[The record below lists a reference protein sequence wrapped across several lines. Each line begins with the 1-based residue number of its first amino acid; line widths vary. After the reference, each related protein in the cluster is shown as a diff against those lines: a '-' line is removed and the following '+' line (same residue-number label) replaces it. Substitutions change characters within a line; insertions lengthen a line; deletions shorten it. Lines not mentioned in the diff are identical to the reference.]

1 MIRLPPGTP
10 LMTSRALSLFVLAVV
25 LFFFALGNH
34 QLQNS
39 TEPRVAGIAMEM
51 HLSDNWVTPTLN
63 GQPFLEKPPL
73 SVWLDAAAI
82 RALGATPLAVRLA
95 SAFAGLFS
103 VLLVY
108 GMLLRFGRPASVAW
122 LAALMLATTASFWS
136 NARQVGE
143 DALLSFGVTL
153 ALLAFFHASDS
164 ARRGMPARG
173 PWLAFTLGI
182 VISTL
187 SKGVLGLALPGV
199 VIFFWLVIETV
210 REKRLQVVDWIRP
223 AAFTLLALVPLLVW
237 LGFLYGQGG
246 TASLRE
252 VLWTNSVGRFS
263 GSFTEAGHYEPFYYY
278 LAKLPQAFLPWN
290 LLVYL
295 GLWHFRKQ
303 LMSNRY
309 LLFFSLWLGAQF
321 LLLSL
326 ASSKRTVYLMSLAPA
341 AAVIAAEYASVL
353 VAKVRAHSG
362 SSTVAAAVM
371 RHRRGISGAGVLLV
385 VVTYLGAA
393 QWLEPREDRQLSFLP
408 LTERIHGLEQQ
419 GGQVALFQPS
429 ERLAGA
435 GVFYSQSLL
444 DSVMSAAALDRFL
457 ASGADRVVVMESES
471 PPVSPLR
478 VVDRFEIGGRVYWF
492 VARSRTPEPGP

>member
-1 MIRLPPGTP
+1 MIRSPAGIP
-10 LMTSRALSLFVLAVV
+10 LMMSRALSLFVLVAV

-82 RALGATPLAVRLA
+82 RVFGATPWAVRLA

-103 VLLVY
+103 VLLLY
-108 GMLLRFGRPASVAW
+108 PMLLRFGRPASVAW
-122 LAALMLATTASFWS
+122 LAAFMLATTASFWS
-136 NARQVGE
+136 NTRQVGE
-143 DALLSFGVTL
+143 DALLSLGVTL
-153 ALLAFFHASDS
+153 ALLAFFHASEG
-164 ARRGMPARG
+164 ARRGAPALG
-173 PWLAFTLGI
+173 PWFAFTLGL

-199 VIFFWLVIETV
+199 VIFFWLIFETV
-210 REKRLQVVDWIRP
+210 QLKRLKVADWIRP

-246 TASLRE
+246 TASLKE

-278 LAKLPQAFLPWN
+278 LAKLPEAFLPWN

-295 GLWHFRKQ
+295 GLWHFRRQ

-321 LLLSL
+321 LLLTL

-353 VAKVRAHSG
+353 VARVRAQAKG
-362 SSTVAAAVM
+362 STVAAAVM
-371 RHRRGISGAGVLLV
+371 RHRRGISGLGVLLV

-393 QWLEPREDRQLSFLP
+393 QWLAPREDRQLSFLP
-408 LTERIHGLEQQ
+408 LTEKIHDLQQQ
-419 GGQVALFQPS
+419 GVQVALFQPS

-435 GVFYSQSLL
+435 SVFYSQSLL
-444 DSVMSAAALDRFL
+444 PSVMAGTELERFL
-457 ASGADRVVVMESES
+457 APGDDRVVVMESES
-471 PPVSPLR
+471 SPQPPLR
-478 VVDRFEIGGRVYWF
+478 VLDRFEIGGRIYYF
-492 VARSRTPEPGP
+492 VTAAPTTDRRS

>member
-1 MIRLPPGTP
+1 
-10 LMTSRALSLFVLAVV
+10 MTSRALSLLVLAAV
-25 LFFFALGNH
+25 LSFFALGNH

-51 HLSDNWVTPTLN
+51 HLSNNWVTPTLN

-82 RALGATPLAVRLA
+82 RVFGATPLAVRLA

-103 VLLVY
+103 VLLLY
-108 GMLLRFGRPASVAW
+108 CMLVRFGRPASVAW
-122 LAALMLATTASFWS
+122 LAAFMLATTASFWS

-143 DALLSFGVTL
+143 DALLSLGVTL
-153 ALLAFFHASDS
+153 ALLAFFHASER
-164 ARRGMPARG
+164 ARRGAPVLD

-182 VISTL
+182 VISIL

-210 REKRLQVVDWIRP
+210 RKKRLEVVDWIRP
-223 AAFTLLALVPLLVW
+223 AALTLLALVPLLVW

-246 TASLRE
+246 SASLKE

-278 LAKLPQAFLPWN
+278 LAKLPEAFLPWN

-309 LLFFSLWLGAQF
+309 LLFFTLWLGAQF
-321 LLLSL
+321 LLLTL

-341 AAVIAAEYASVL
+341 AAVIAAEYALVL
-353 VAKVRAHSG
+353 GARIRVHAARSAF
-362 SSTVAAAVM
+362 VAAVV
-371 RHRRGISGAGVLLV
+371 RHRRGVSGAGVLLV

-393 QWLEPREDRQLSFLP
+393 QWLAPREDRQLSFLL
-408 LTERIHGLEQQ
+408 LTEKIHGLQQQ
-419 GGQVALFQPS
+419 GVSVALFQPS

-435 GVFYSQSLL
+435 GVFYSQSQL
-444 DSVMSAAALDRFL
+444 DSVMSGAELDRFL
-457 ASGADRVVVMESES
+457 APGADRVVVMESQS
-471 PPVSPLR
+471 TPQLPLR
-478 VVDRFEIGGRVYWF
+478 VLDRVEIGGRVYYF
-492 VARSRTPEPGP
+492 VTAAPGADRRS